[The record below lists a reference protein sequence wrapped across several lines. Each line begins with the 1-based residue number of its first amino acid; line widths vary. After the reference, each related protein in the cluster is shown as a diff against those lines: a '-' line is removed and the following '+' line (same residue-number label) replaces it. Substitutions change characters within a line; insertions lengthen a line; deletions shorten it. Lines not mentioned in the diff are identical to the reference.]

1 LDSVSFYLPRWIRQ
15 QKKSQKI
22 GNGLHRRDI
31 SNKSNGGRKM
41 NQWMKL
47 ADRVLDEVEVTN
59 LEALSI
65 LECPDD
71 DVLLLM
77 HAAFQIRK
85 RYYGKKVKL
94 NMIIN
99 TKSGLCPENCG
110 YCSQS
115 SISTAPIESYRMVD
129 KDTIVEGAKRAHELN
144 IGTYCIVASG
154 RGPSNRDVN
163 HVVDAVKEIKDTYG
177 LKICACLGLLKPEQA
192 MRLKEAGVDRYNH
205 NINTSASNHS
215 NITTS
220 HTYDDRVKTVE
231 TVKESG
237 MSPCSGVIVG
247 MRETKQDVVDMANSL
262 KVLDAD
268 SIPVNFLHAIDG
280 TPLEGVRELNPLYCL
295 KVLALFRFINPTKEI
310 RISGGREVN
319 LRSLQP
325 LGLYAAN
332 SIFVGDYLTTSGQ
345 EESEDLKMLID
356 LGFEVESVE
365 EMKASLE
372 MVN

>member
-1 LDSVSFYLPRWIRQ
+1 
-15 QKKSQKI
+15 
-22 GNGLHRRDI
+22 
-31 SNKSNGGRKM
+31 M
-41 NQWMKL
+41 NQWMEL
-47 ADRVLDEVEVTN
+47 AERVLDGGEVTEK
-59 LEALSI
+59 EALSI

-85 RYYGKKVKL
+85 RYFGKKVKL
-94 NMIIN
+94 NMIMN
-99 TKSGLCPENCG
+99 AKSGLCPENCG

-115 SISTAPIESYRMVD
+115 SISKAPIDSYRMVD
-129 KDTIVEGAKRAHELN
+129 KTTLLEGAKRAHDLN

-154 RGPSNRDVN
+154 RGPSNRDVDQ
-163 HVVDAVKEIKDTYG
+163 VVGAVKEIKETYG
-177 LKICACLGLLKPEQA
+177 LKVCACLGLLKPEQA
-192 MRLKEAGVDRYNH
+192 ERLKEAGVDRYNH
-205 NINTSASNHS
+205 NINTSKSNHS

-220 HTYDDRVKTVE
+220 HTYDDRVNTVE
-231 TVKESG
+231 TAKKSG

-247 MRETKQDVVDMANSL
+247 MKETKQDVVDMANSL
-262 KVLDAD
+262 KALDAD

-280 TPLEGVRELNPLYCL
+280 TPLEGVNELNPLYCL

-332 SIFVGDYLTTSGQ
+332 SIFVGDYLTTAGQ
-345 EESEDLKMLID
+345 NETEDHKMLRD

-365 EMKASLE
+365 EMKASLQQ
-372 MVN
+372 